1 MATTMLDPAHLETTP
16 VSFRRILVT
25 TDFSAQAHMALVDA
39 VRLAMLFAGEIFV
52 LHALPPMDVRY
63 GDVLG
68 METRQAAMAAAQ
80 TAMAREVESIRDLAR
95 IPCMTRVEEGPLDLQ
110 VEQVVRSHHID
121 LVVAGSRGAQG
132 LDKLLFGSSAESLI
146 RRAPCPVLIV
156 GPNARR
162 VDSLQSIL
170 FAADLELGSLR
181 AAQYAAALAKTM
193 QATLTV
199 MHVVN
204 RVGPPQRELRKDLE
218 ERLMHLLPRDAAMYF
233 KAHVQVD
240 HGLPAPR
247 ILRAANLGGT
257 ELILTGCRHN
267 GALGD
272 HAAWRTLSKL
282 IHDAACPVLV
292 VNGRLGEG
300 APA

>member
-1 MATTMLDPAHLETTP
+1 
-16 VSFRRILVT
+16 
-25 TDFSAQAHMALVDA
+25 
-39 VRLAMLFAGEIFV
+39 
-52 LHALPPMDVRY
+52 MDVRY

-68 METRQAAMAAAQ
+68 METRQAAMATAQ
-80 TAMAREVESIRDLAR
+80 TAMAREVESIPGLAH

-110 VEQVVRSHHID
+110 VEQLVRSHHID
-121 LVVAGSRGAQG
+121 LVVAGSRGSRG
-132 LDKLLFGSSAESLI
+132 MDKLLFGSSAESLI

-156 GPNARR
+156 GPNARQ
-162 VDSLQSIL
+162 VDSMQSIL

-181 AAQYAAALAKTM
+181 AAQYSAALAKTM

-204 RVGPPQRELRKDLE
+204 RVGPPQRELRKVLE

-233 KAHVQVD
+233 KAHIQVD
-240 HGLPAPR
+240 HGQVAPR

-257 ELILTGCRHN
+257 ELIVTGCRHD
-267 GALGD
+267 GVLAG

-292 VNGRLGEG
+292 VNGRLGEA